1 MKYSVFEKQ
10 ILDFLSQDPAFCS
23 HSGLDQNLG
32 DLPDPGKNQRIKVQG
47 KIKMF
52 RGMIKSVETDLKE
65 EEKDLKLWDLY
76 LEQMRLKL
84 EVEINGVPKI
94 MRLPKA
100 FSEIIDPI
108 FLLMI
113 NDPRPAKQRIVNI
126 ISKLNKSMSYIQ
138 SYVRNIKEPVQ
149 RWVDMELEALSQV
162 DSIFESLQ
170 VWAVKEG
177 FIQMNALEKSIIAAK
192 SALQFYKNFLND
204 VTKSKDFHLG
214 ENQMR
219 EIIKARGI
227 DLTPSEIHQLAK
239 VFLKENQAMV
249 EELRK
254 KLCLKYRLAPETS
267 AAELQSFLA
276 QKFSVPFETFEDII
290 QRYEHEQSKILNW
303 LKQKNL
309 FPIIENQ
316 SLKIM
321 QTPVYLQPSIPAGA
335 MICPLGLREG
345 TRHSLIYLTLK
356 ETNLAEHTEL
366 SIPNMMIH
374 EGIPGH
380 HLHLATATTHKSVI
394 RRIMPC
400 NDLAEGWT
408 TMLEDY
414 ILDQG
419 FGGELED
426 ELRFSAKRDMARLG
440 ARVAIDLFFM
450 SGEKDYLE
458 VGIDADISSDDP
470 FESAGQLLQA
480 VTGFVPDRVQGELNW
495 YSQESGY
502 PLSYLVGNHLML
514 TLKSKYLRKVADD
527 DFSFHKFIL
536 SQGKMPL
543 SFFDVST

>member
-1 MKYSVFEKQ
+1 MKYAVFEQQ

-23 HSGLDQNLG
+23 RNGLEKNLG
-32 DLPDPGKNQRIKVQG
+32 DLPDPGKNNRIKVQG

-52 RGMIKSVETDLKE
+52 RGMIGSVETASKE
-65 EEKDLKLWDLY
+65 EEVDLRLWELY
-76 LEQMRLKL
+76 LEQKRLKL
-84 EVEINGVPKI
+84 EVEIDGVPKI
-94 MRLPKA
+94 MRLPRA

-138 SYVRNIKEPVQ
+138 SYVRNLREPVQ
-149 RWVDMELEALSQV
+149 RWVDMELMSLSQV
-162 DSIFESLQ
+162 DSIFESLKE
-170 VWAVKEG
+170 WAKREN
-177 FIQMNALEKSIIAAK
+177 FSQMEALSKSITMAK
-192 SALQFYKNFLND
+192 SALQYYRNFLID
-204 VTKSKDFHLG
+204 VTKSTQFFIG
-214 ENQMR
+214 EKQML
-219 EIIKARGI
+219 EVIKARGI
-227 DLTPSEIHQLAK
+227 VLSPDEIHRLAC
-239 VFLKENQAMV
+239 VFLKENQNKI
-249 EELRK
+249 EELRE
-254 KLCLKYRLAPETS
+254 KLVLKYKLASTTS
-267 AAELQSFLA
+267 AGELQRFLA
-276 QKFSVPFETFEDII
+276 EKFSVPYESFEDII
-290 QRYEHEQSKILNW
+290 KRYENEQKKILNW
-303 LKQKNL
+303 INQKNL

-316 SLKIM
+316 SLQIM

-356 ETNLAEHTEL
+356 ENNLAEHTEL

-380 HLHLATATTHKSVI
+380 HLHLATATTHKSII

-440 ARVAIDLFFM
+440 ARVAIDLYFM
-450 SGEKDYLE
+450 SGEKRYLE
-458 VGIDADISSDDP
+458 VGVDADISSEDP
-470 FESAGQLLQA
+470 FESAGNLLEA
-480 VTGFVPDRVQGELNW
+480 VTGFVPDRIQGELNW

-514 TLKSKYLRKVADD
+514 KLKQEFHEKIVND

-543 SFFDVST
+543 SFFNVSA